1 MEVGCQAARAGRDA
15 VPVEVNNFDID
26 VSIFIFPMLREGT
39 YLASQ
44 TAHWCSASLRYVR
57 TFYFRN
63 IVFHL
68 SKHSSN
74 TFQSRT
80 ETSQQ
85 PRNVSETAHQF
96 SN

>member
-26 VSIFIFPMLREGT
+26 VSTFIFPMLREGT

-44 TAHWCSASLRYVR
+44 TTHWRPASLRYVR

-68 SKHSSN
+68 SKHIRPPHFRVAQKPANSPGM
-74 TFQSRT
+74 F
-80 ETSQQ
+80 
-85 PRNVSETAHQF
+85 F
-96 SN
+96 

>member
-26 VSIFIFPMLREGT
+26 VVSTFIFPMLREGT

-44 TAHWCSASLRYVR
+44 TTHWRPASLRYVR

-63 IVFHL
+63 
-68 SKHSSN
+68 
-74 TFQSRT
+74 
-80 ETSQQ
+80 Q
-85 PRNVSETAHQF
+85 PTAQECFSETAHQF

>member
-26 VSIFIFPMLREGT
+26 VSTFIFPMLREGT

-44 TAHWCSASLRYVR
+44 TAHWRPASLRYVR

-63 IVFHL
+63 IVFIYL
-68 SKHSSN
+68 SKRP
-74 TFQSRT
+74 FMI
-80 ETSQQ
+80 
-85 PRNVSETAHQF
+85 VF
-96 SN
+96 